1 MQEDKGSKVD
11 VAVENYASVTWEE
24 NIHSRSQPC
33 SSLQHHLTVTPP
45 LSIKV
50 PASPKSEFAGVLLLL
65 FSITSAPHTHSFL
78 PLILILPCIAA
89 RNSRPREGVALEQV
103 RDLILGILEKDVGR
117 RMLWTKGKQPV
128 PTRSFMRQELEL
140 DAASKAASKAA
151 YSPQER
157 CGGGVTL
164 SRGSNCDPTNSHL
177 TISTLSARKKNS
189 RLSKARPMSA
199 PAYSGGREK
208 QAHVKGTGITCDE
221 VSMMK
226 RQMYVGND
234 IQDSFARPQSAQT
247 NGTSPTTGRYKL
259 RGRTMMGHAVG
270 IDRVRGLVDKV
281 DVIREYARYW

>member
-1 MQEDKGSKVD
+1 M
-11 VAVENYASVTWEE
+11 
-24 NIHSRSQPC
+24 
-33 SSLQHHLTVTPP
+33 
-45 LSIKV
+45 
-50 PASPKSEFAGVLLLL
+50 
-65 FSITSAPHTHSFL
+65 
-78 PLILILPCIAA
+78 
-89 RNSRPREGVALEQV
+89 ALEQV

-140 DAASKAASKAA
+140 DAASKAASKAF
-151 YSPQER
+151 YCPQER
-157 CGGGVTL
+157 GGGNVTL
-164 SRGSNCDPTNSHL
+164 RGSTCDPTNSHL

-199 PAYSGGREK
+199 PACSGVRDK

-221 VSMMK
+221 VSIMT
-226 RQMYVGND
+226 RQLYVGND
-234 IQDSFARPQSAQT
+234 SQDRFVRPQSART